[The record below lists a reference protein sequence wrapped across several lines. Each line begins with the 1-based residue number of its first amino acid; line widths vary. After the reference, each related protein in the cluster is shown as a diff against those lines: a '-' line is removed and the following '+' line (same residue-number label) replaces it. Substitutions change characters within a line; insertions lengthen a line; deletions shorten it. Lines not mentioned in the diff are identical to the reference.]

1 MVMLRRIPRLS
12 DISSVMTAT
21 ELWDLFGEME
31 HEGLD
36 FKESA
41 NHLTAAMAAMSMTEG
56 GLLVVGV
63 SDGRVIKG
71 APLDQAAYDRIARA
85 AQACS
90 IDVAAVEI
98 SVDGVALSVVAVP
111 EVRGRIVTTP
121 DGRLLRRVGSD
132 SLPLVG
138 DALGRFVREREER
151 AADAEPIFAFDLE
164 QIDLELVNEALQG
177 EGRPKTTR
185 RNLMRGLVDL
195 GVAQV
200 ADPPLDAH
208 LLRAGVILFA
218 RDPTSVVPAATVQI
232 VRRVGVGPG
241 PGPVSAKTELSG
253 PLPRLV
259 EAVLRDVDQR
269 TSHYD
274 AVVGSHRE
282 TIPEYPAAVMR
293 EAVLNAVAHRDYG
306 LAGATV
312 DITIWDDRVEVQS
325 PGPLPG
331 HITVENMR
339 AEHYSRNRRIM
350 RVLKLL
356 ALVEEYGEGV
366 DRMFDE
372 METRLMEP
380 PAFTATPASVTVV
393 LHNRSFLSIDDQAW
407 LALLGH
413 MALTPLERRTLVL
426 ARHERQ
432 LTPRRLR
439 AALGDATDVDGLLS
453 TALSKG
459 LLVREGR
466 GGGAHYLLSDEIVMR
481 AGGGGLEARSRTR
494 QMVLDE
500 LRRRGSLSTAE
511 AADALDVDRS
521 LVKQILDD
529 LVRAGAA
536 RAEGKTRARRYH
548 LA

>member
-12 DISSVMTAT
+12 DIPSVMTAT
-21 ELWDLFGEME
+21 EFWDLFGEME

-41 NHLTAAMAAMSMTEG
+41 NHMTAAMAAMSMTEG
-56 GLLVVGV
+56 GLLVVGI
-63 SDGRVIKG
+63 SDRRVIKG
-71 APLDQAAYDRIARA
+71 APLDQTAYDRIARA

-98 SVDGVALSVVAVP
+98 SVDGMALSVVAVP

-132 SLPLVG
+132 CLPLVG

-151 AADAEPIFAFDLE
+151 AADAEPIFAFDLD
-164 QIDLELVNEALQG
+164 QVDLELVNQALQG
-177 EGRPKTTR
+177 EGRSKTTR
-185 RNLMRGLVDL
+185 RNLMRALVDL

-208 LLRAGVILFA
+208 LLRAGVLLFA

-241 PGPVSAKTELSG
+241 PGPVSGRTELSG

-269 TSHYD
+269 TNHYE

-312 DITIWDDRVEVQS
+312 DITIWDDRVEIQS

-500 LRRRGSLSTAE
+500 LQRRGSLSTAE
-511 AADALDVDRS
+511 VADALEVDRS

-548 LA
+548 LS